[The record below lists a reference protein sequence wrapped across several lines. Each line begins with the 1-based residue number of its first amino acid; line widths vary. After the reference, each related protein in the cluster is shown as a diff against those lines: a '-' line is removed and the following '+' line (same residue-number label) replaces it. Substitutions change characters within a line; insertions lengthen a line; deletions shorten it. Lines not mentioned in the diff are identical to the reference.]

1 MFTSFPCTYY
11 LCWAVRGG
19 TETNPA
25 RISSS
30 PISEALWPTEYLF
43 TMYLW
48 FTSDMLQAGKKKK
61 TVLSSSVLYKQEALF
76 CMAYHCLLSLP
87 TDYID
92 SSAILMHTLN
102 SLPTC
107 TDTAESYKKTI
118 NLSTEASAKQNQLME
133 HQFVLQSKTCAG
145 THIKVTSCQSF
156 RNRPQ
161 TQM

>member
-1 MFTSFPCTYY
+1 MEQRQTLHVSVVRLFQRHCGPLSIYLQCTFDLHLTCYKQ
-11 LCWAVRGG
+11 
-19 TETNPA
+19 E
-25 RISSS
+25 
-30 PISEALWPTEYLF
+30 
-43 TMYLW
+43 
-48 FTSDMLQAGKKKK
+48 KKKM
-61 TVLSSSVLYKQEALF
+61 VLSSSVLYKQEALF

-87 TDYID
+87 TDYTD